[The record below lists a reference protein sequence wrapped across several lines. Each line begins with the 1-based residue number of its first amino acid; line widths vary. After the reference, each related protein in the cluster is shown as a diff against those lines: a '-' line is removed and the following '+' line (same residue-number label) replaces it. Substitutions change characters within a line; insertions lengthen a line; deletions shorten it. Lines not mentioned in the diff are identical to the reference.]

1 MERKGSFFP
10 ARLGFLGSLGML
22 ALMGACVSGS
32 IANGTNQHGNSGSQ
46 AGSDV
51 QSPSGGDPDPTSTG
65 QQPGGTDGGNT
76 AQAPTALPEEQ
87 GCTSDSPGPRL
98 MRRLTAGE
106 FAASIVDLFGGDK
119 TVPLSEVF
127 NDSRVLGFTV
137 DSDTLR
143 VQDLNADQ
151 LMTNA
156 EAVANWAVTTQLDKL
171 KTLATCST
179 HDLGCGKLFI
189 KNFGRKAFRTAVPDA
204 RRYLQHQ
211 VVHGRGGLCNGR
223 VHR

>member
-10 ARLGFLGSLGML
+10 ARLGFLGSIGML
-22 ALMGACVSGS
+22 ALLGACVSGS
-32 IANGTNQHGNSGSQ
+32 IANGTNQHGNTGSQ

-119 TVPLSEVF
+119 TVPISEVF

-156 EAVANWAVTTQLDKL
+156 EAVADWAVMTKPAVLTQI
-171 KTLATCST
+171 TQQCSMLSA
-179 HDLGCGKLFI
+179 DCAKKFI
-189 KNFGRKAFRTAVPDA
+189 QGFGRRAFRRAIADGEIQPYSD
-204 RRYLQHQ
+204 L
-211 VVHGRGGLCNGR
+211 
-223 VHR
+223 